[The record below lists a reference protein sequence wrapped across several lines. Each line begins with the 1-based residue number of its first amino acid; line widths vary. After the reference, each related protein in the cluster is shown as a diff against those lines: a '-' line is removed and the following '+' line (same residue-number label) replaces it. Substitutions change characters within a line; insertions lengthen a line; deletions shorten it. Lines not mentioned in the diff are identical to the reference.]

1 MRALFQDHP
10 EVLAETAR
18 VAALCEF
25 DFAKRYF
32 LPQYPRPPEFA
43 SDTDLLPHLGR
54 AGATAR
60 YGQPLPPAGAARLD
74 SQPPATPATASPRHF
89 PTVYGNSK
97 PPRARRLPVC
107 PRRRCA

>member
-25 DFAKRYF
+25 DFEKRYF

-43 SDTDLLPHLGR
+43 SDTDLLVHLGR

-60 YGQPLPPAGAARLD
+60 SGEPLPPAVADRLE
-74 SQPPATPATASPRHF
+74 SEPRLTP
-89 PTVYGNSK
+89 G
-97 PPRARRLPVC
+97 PRAAGDSRIASRTLKGP
-107 PRRRCA
+107 